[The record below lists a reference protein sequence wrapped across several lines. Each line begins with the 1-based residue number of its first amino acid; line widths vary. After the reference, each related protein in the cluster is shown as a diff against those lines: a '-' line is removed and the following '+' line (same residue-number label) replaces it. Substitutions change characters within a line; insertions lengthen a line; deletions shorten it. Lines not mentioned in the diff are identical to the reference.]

1 MSVLCAH
8 FSFDAFW
15 GFLCTGVLLHF
26 SISTF
31 FPTTISG
38 KGCRSP
44 PVNLT
49 FSDFRLI
56 GGIKNGWTSSQT
68 QKGQI

>member
-1 MSVLCAH
+1 MKKMSVLCAH
-8 FSFDAFW
+8 FSFDTFC
-15 GFLCTGVLLHF
+15 GFLRADVLLHF
-26 SISTF
+26 FISPF

-56 GGIKNGWTSSQT
+56 GGTKNG
-68 QKGQI
+68 